1 MGKKFT
7 SIFHYEKSN
16 YQVDFQN
23 PGVVS
28 KFNDYCEV
36 NDVIWGWLF
45 DEESGQP
52 VAKYYKELG
61 FIWI

>member
-23 PGVVS
+23 PEAVS
-28 KFNDYCEV
+28 KFNDYCED
-36 NDVIWGWLF
+36 NDVIWGLLF
-45 DEESGQP
+45 GEESDQP
-52 VAKYYKELG
+52 VAKYYKGLG
-61 FIWI
+61 FI